1 MLRHARYAYNE
12 NSTILVQYVL
22 LAQLGLVLIAGFLH
36 LASWSLG
43 ADVGLF
49 APPAILTALRP
60 LNVAL
65 LLPSIGWAIGLLA
78 SWLLGDGEDDDLYWS
93 LGIAAGQLACVA
105 SLPGTVLG

>member
-1 MLRHARYAYNE
+1 MEY
-12 NSTILVQYVL
+12 TK
-22 LAQLGLVLIAGFLH
+22 LGTTGTDVSRICLGCMSYGVSERGTH
-36 LASWSLG
+36 PWSLG

-49 APPAILTALRP
+49 ATPAILTALRP

-78 SWLLGDGEDDDLYWS
+78 SWLLGNGEDDDLYWS